1 MFEFPSGGNIPVR
14 SQGSRWITHKRKG
27 LQRILDRYGAYMCHL
42 TALSEDSS
50 LKSEDRARITGYTRK
65 WSDAKILIGC
75 AIYIEVLKPSSVLS
89 LTLQNTHLDIVF
101 AMKQLLKTCD
111 TLKSLKQL
119 DPLQWPTVKLVIDRL
134 EDDGDEKTY
143 QGAVLKNYSSEMIEF
158 CKKEALADMKQLEEN
173 IRQRLEWSD
182 VKLLRAVLVF
192 IETQSWIKSA
202 ADDEYEDS
210 SMLAI
215 KLALEDI
222 FRAFAD
228 PLEASN
234 VNLSTLQDEI
244 EDVVDYAR
252 KYLSIESTSYRKVWY
267 LLHVCP
273 DIKKWPGI
281 LLLCEL
287 VFSLPFSN
295 GRVEQIFSSLKLIK
309 TKNRTNL
316 LTSTLDDLLE
326 ICIEGP
332 SLSSF
337 IADGA
342 LDLWW
347 SDCRTTR
354 RPNQKREP
362 YRPRSATPS
371 TNADS
376 QEQASDSDSNLSPA
390 LSTILDDWD
399 NLFL

>member
-1 MFEFPSGGNIPVR
+1 M
-14 SQGSRWITHKRKG
+14 
-27 LQRILDRYGAYMCHL
+27 
-42 TALSEDSS
+42 
-50 LKSEDRARITGYTRK
+50 
-65 WSDAKILIGC
+65 
-75 AIYIEVLKPSSVLS
+75 
-89 LTLQNTHLDIVF
+89 
-101 AMKQLLKTCD
+101 
-111 TLKSLKQL
+111 

-134 EDDGDEKTY
+134 EDDGDEKSY
-143 QGAVLKNYSSEMIEF
+143 QGAVLKNYSSEMIKF
-158 CKKEALADMKQLEEN
+158 CKKEALADMKWLEEN

-182 VKLLRAVLVF
+182 VKLLRAALVF

-210 SMLAI
+210 SILAI

-234 VNLSTLQDEI
+234 VNLSTLQNEI

-273 DIKKWPGI
+273 DIEKWPSI

-316 LTSTLDDLLE
+316 LTS
-326 ICIEGP
+326 
-332 SLSSF
+332 
-337 IADGA
+337 
-342 LDLWW
+342 
-347 SDCRTTR
+347 
-354 RPNQKREP
+354 N
-362 YRPRSATPS
+362 
-371 TNADS
+371 
-376 QEQASDSDSNLSPA
+376 
-390 LSTILDDWD
+390 
-399 NLFL
+399 